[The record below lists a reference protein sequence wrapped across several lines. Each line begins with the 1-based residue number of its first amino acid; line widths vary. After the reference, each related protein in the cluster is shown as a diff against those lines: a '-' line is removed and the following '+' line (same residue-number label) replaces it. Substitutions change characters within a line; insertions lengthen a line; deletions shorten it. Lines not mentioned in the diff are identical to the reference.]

1 MTSTT
6 TDWSDPAAWYDLL
19 NPWGPSDDFHL
30 ARLRDAER
38 VLDVGCGTGMLL
50 HRARREGHR
59 GRLVGLEPDE
69 TMLARARA
77 LSPGGIEW
85 VRGTAEEAPG
95 RSSSTMPT
103 WRATPSSAWPPTP
116 SCTPPRCDPPGARAR
131 GTFAFETRHPQAR
144 AWEDWNGTEKVV
156 NPDGGTAVATQE
168 VTAVDGDVVT
178 LTETF
183 TGPWWPEPLLQ
194 QAQLRFLA
202 PGPLNAFLARAG
214 FTVVEQYGDWRRGP
228 LTAAS
233 RVIVTVAQKG

>member
-1 MTSTT
+1 
-6 TDWSDPAAWYDLL
+6 
-19 NPWGPSDDFHL
+19 
-30 ARLRDAER
+30 
-38 VLDVGCGTGMLL
+38 
-50 HRARREGHR
+50 
-59 GRLVGLEPDE
+59 
-69 TMLARARA
+69 MLARARA

-85 VRGTAEEAPG
+85 VRGTAEEAPWTG
-95 RSSSTMPT
+95 EFDHAYMASNAFQCLATDAVLHASLAAIH
-103 WRATPSSAWPPTP
+103 RALA
-116 SCTPPRCDPPGARAR
+116 PG

-233 RVIVTVAQKG
+233 RVIVTVARKG